1 MELCYFADEI
11 DKADF
16 DASVRLGA
24 EAGATGIEL
33 RGGIWGKR
41 VQEIDDED
49 LKRVR
54 DVLAKYDMAVMSVG
68 SPVGKCAHDSERE
81 KAEHQRVFDRMIG
94 TRPRLGHNGHPRLF
108 PVESQSKTRG

>member
-16 DASVRLGA
+16 DKSVRLGV

-41 VQEIDDED
+41 VQEIDNDE
-49 LKRVR
+49 LKRVQ
-54 DVLAKYDMAVMSVG
+54 DVLAKYNVTVMSVG
-68 SPVGKCAHDSERE
+68 SPVGKCAHDSDRE
-81 KAEHQRVFDRMIG
+81 KAEHQRMFA
-94 TRPRLGHNGHPRLF
+94 TA
-108 PVESQSKTRG
+108 